1 MGDIFCKSWSQN
13 SYYDVRCSGGSVKKL
28 IVILMV
34 MGSVLVSGCT
44 SIGQSYQK
52 PDIHLVS
59 IKPLPSQSIEQR
71 FLLGLRIINPNR
83 AALPVRGLSYAL
95 EINGSKVLSGATGDI
110 PQIPAYGDVLVEV
123 TSGTSLLGSVKA
135 LSRILANPNMPFS
148 YALSVRLDSHWWLFP
163 VTITEAGEIELQ

>member
-1 MGDIFCKSWSQN
+1 M
-13 SYYDVRCSGGSVKKL
+13 KKL
-28 IVILMV
+28 FVVWMAV
-34 MGSVLVSGCT
+34 VGAMLVSGCA

-59 IKPLPSQSIEQR
+59 IKPLPSQSLEQR

-83 AALPVRGLSYAL
+83 SALPVRGLSYAL

-123 TSGTSLLGSVKA
+123 SSGTSLLGGVKA
-135 LSRILANPNMPFS
+135 LSRILANPDMPFS

-163 VTITEAGEIELQ
+163 VTVTEAGEIELQ